1 MDKVSIIV
9 PIYNVLEYL
18 ERCINSLFQQKYKNI
33 EIILVDDC
41 STDGSRELAQKLAKK
56 DSRCIFIQ
64 REKNG
69 GLSAAR
75 NTGMKV
81 ASGEWLAFVDSDD
94 WVTEDYISAMY
105 DVAKKDDADIVM
117 SSIYYYYENGSYK
130 EVSPF
135 ADLTTKSSQR
145 EKIALCRPY
154 AVTRLFRKTFIKN
167 SMLEFPTN
175 VWRAAEQ
182 GFIIPLLTKTEK
194 ISILHKPMYYYFQRK
209 NSNSNKNHQNIDITF
224 YPKSIE
230 NVIKNSEKGYEI
242 ELEYRSICDLM
253 YGMIMIMLRSKKS
266 NDEILEVISSF
277 NKKYP
282 HWKKNIY
289 LKKLAKGKRI
299 FILCASYKWLKVLM
313 LLIWCWDKK
322 ESSIKKYKIKEK

>member
-9 PIYNVLEYL
+9 PVYNVSEYL
-18 ERCINSLFQQKYKNI
+18 ERCVNSLFQQKYKNV

-41 STDGSRELAQKLAKK
+41 STDGSRELAKKLAKK

-75 NTGMKV
+75 NTGMEA

-105 DVAKKDDADIVM
+105 DIAQKDNAEIVI

-135 ADLTTKSSQR
+135 ADLTTESSQK

-154 AVTRLFRKTFIKN
+154 AWGKLYRNSLFRIRKV
-167 SMLEFPTN
+167 EFPEDI
-175 VWRAAEQ
+175 WRSEDIST
-182 GFIIPLLTKTEK
+182 IIPLMSYTDK
-194 ISILHKPMYYYFQRK
+194 ISILNKPLYYYYQRK
-209 NSNSNKNHQNIDITF
+209 NSLSNMNYKNADVSF
-224 YPKSIE
+224 YPRTINRMFELSNQGFE
-230 NVIKNSEKGYEI
+230 L
-242 ELEYRSICDLM
+242 ELEYRSICDLI
-253 YGMIMIMLRSKKS
+253 YGMVMIMLRSKKS
-266 NDEILEVISSF
+266 NEEVLEVINSF

-282 HWKKNIY
+282 YWKKNPY
-289 LKKLAKGKRI
+289 LKKLVKGKRI
-299 FILCASYKWLKVLM
+299 FIFCASYKWLRILK

-322 ESSIKKYKIKEK
+322 EN

>member
-18 ERCINSLFQQKYKNI
+18 ERCVNSLFQQKYKNI

-41 STDGSRELAQKLAKK
+41 STDGSRELAQKLAEK

-154 AVTRLFRKTFIKN
+154 ACGKLYKNNLFKIRKIK
-167 SMLEFPTN
+167 FPEDI
-175 VWRAAEQ
+175 WRSEDIST
-182 GFIIPLLTKTEK
+182 IIPLMSYTDK
-194 ISILHKPMYYYFQRK
+194 ISILNKPLYYYYQRK
-209 NSNSNKNHQNIDITF
+209 TSLSNMNNKNVDISF
-224 YPKSIE
+224 YPKTINRMFELSKQGFE
-230 NVIKNSEKGYEI
+230 L

-253 YGMIMIMLRSKKS
+253 YGMIMIMLRSKKT
-266 NDEILEVISSF
+266 NKEILEIINSF
-277 NKKYP
+277 NKKHP

-289 LKKLAKGKRI
+289 LKRLAKGKRV
-299 FILCASYKWLKVLM
+299 FVLCTSYKWLGVLK

-322 ESSIKKYKIKEK
+322 ERFRNG

>member
-18 ERCINSLFQQKYKNI
+18 ERCVNSLFQQKYKNI

-41 STDGSRELAQKLAKK
+41 STDGSRELAQKLAEK

-154 AVTRLFRKTFIKN
+154 AWGKLYKNNLFKIRKIK
-167 SMLEFPTN
+167 FPEDI
-175 VWRAAEQ
+175 WRSEDIST
-182 GFIIPLLTKTEK
+182 IIPLMSYTDK
-194 ISILHKPMYYYFQRK
+194 ISILNKPLYYYYQRK
-209 NSNSNKNHQNIDITF
+209 TSLSNMNNKNVDISF
-224 YPKSIE
+224 YPKTINRMFELSKQGFE
-230 NVIKNSEKGYEI
+230 L

-253 YGMIMIMLRSKKS
+253 YGMIMIMLRSKKT
-266 NDEILEVISSF
+266 NKEILEIINSF
-277 NKKYP
+277 NKKHP
-282 HWKKNIY
+282 NWKKNPY
-289 LKKLAKGKRI
+289 LKKLVKGKRI
-299 FILCASYKWLKVLM
+299 FVLCASYKWLGVLK
-313 LLIWCWDKK
+313 LLIWCWDKF
-322 ESSIKKYKIKEK
+322 